1 MQPILVSYE
10 VGTVKKENWSD
21 GGQILLCAVP
31 LKYVT
36 LEIMCFFK
44 DAGMLNDMDDNTV
57 WQILFKMF
65 AEPPKRQKL
74 KEFINQ
80 ICFF

>member
-10 VGTVKKENWSD
+10 IGTVKRKLVRRGPNFAMRS
-21 GGQILLCAVP
+21 P